1 MMTTVKEVLRP
12 LLLFHHLCPIVAFR
26 ARGIVA
32 SSRLIIRAPA
42 AGTAVQVLLVL
53 LARPVETALLTSF
66 VILITATALLTSFVT
81 LTLAAVLALPALVL
95 LFVALATFV
104 LITLIDCH

>member
-32 SSRLIIRAPA
+32 SSRLIIRAPS
-42 AGTAVQVLLVL
+42 AGTGVQVLLVL

-66 VILITATALLTSFVT
+66 VILITAALLTSFVT

-104 LITLIDCH
+104 LI